1 MEANPEIVKVLQGIV
16 LPAVKLLNTLSS
28 AEKEFYAPYMI
39 GGKDAIMKV
48 QVLLFQNL
56 YTPAVIT
63 ELIKR
68 DACLC
73 KPYLAMSQN
82 KLLQRNAN
90 LPEFKR
96 QMIASGNEKLL
107 RDFLEVYSLGA
118 EDEKQL
124 LDYRLE
130 HGKIST
136 EKADE
141 FMRGY
146 FQTKGLKN
154 ATLSLLNSKEY
165 QLYWNLYCDSVPV
178 PKGQKLKHKL
188 LSWFH

>member
-1 MEANPEIVKVLQGIV
+1 METNPEIVKVLQGIV
-16 LPAVKLLNTLSS
+16 LPAVKQLNALSS
-28 AEKEFYAPYMI
+28 AEREFYAPYMI

-48 QVLLFQNL
+48 QVLLFKNL

-63 ELIKR
+63 ELVKR
-68 DACLC
+68 DSSLC
-73 KPYLAMSQN
+73 KPYLAMSKN

-96 QMIASGNEKLL
+96 QMIATGNEKLL
-107 RDFLEVYSLGA
+107 RDFLEVYSLND

-124 LDYRLE
+124 LDYRLKQ
-130 HGKIST
+130 GKIST
-136 EKADE
+136 EEPDE

-154 ATLSLLNSKEY
+154 ATMSLLNRKEY

-178 PKGQKLKHKL
+178 SKVQKLKHKL

>member
-16 LPAVKLLNTLSS
+16 LPAVKQLNALSS
-28 AEKEFYAPYMI
+28 SEREFYAPYLI
-39 GGKDAIMKV
+39 GGKDALIKV
-48 QVLLFQNL
+48 QILLFKNL
-56 YTPAVIT
+56 YTPAVIA

-68 DACLC
+68 DASLC
-73 KPYLAMSQN
+73 KPYLKMSQN
-82 KLLQRNAN
+82 NLLQRNAN

-96 QMIASGNEKLL
+96 QMIASGKEKLL
-107 RDFLEVYSLGA
+107 RDFLEFYSLGA

-136 EKADE
+136 EEQDE

-146 FQTKGLKN
+146 FQTQGLKN
-154 ATLSLLNSKEY
+154 ATLSLLTNKKY
-165 QLYWNLYCDSVPV
+165 QLYWNLYCATVPV
-178 PKGQKLKHKL
+178 SKGQMLKYKV

>member
-1 MEANPEIVKVLQGIV
+1 MEANSEIVKILQGVV
-16 LPAVKLLNTLSS
+16 LPAVKQLNALSS
-28 AEKEFYAPYMI
+28 SEREFYAPYLI
-39 GGKDAIMKV
+39 GGKDAVMKV
-48 QVLLFQNL
+48 QVLLFKKL

-73 KPYLAMSQN
+73 KPYLVMSQN
-82 KLLQRNAN
+82 QLLQRNAN

-96 QMIASGNEKLL
+96 QLIATGNESLL
-107 RDFLEVYSLGA
+107 RAFLEIYSLNA

-124 LDYRLE
+124 LAYRLE

-136 EKADE
+136 EEPDE
-141 FMRGY
+141 FMRVY
-146 FQTKGLKN
+146 FQTKGIRED
-154 ATLSLLNSKEY
+154 TISLLSRKEY
-165 QLYWNLYCDSVPV
+165 QLYWNLYCASAPV
-178 PKGQKLKHKL
+178 SKGKKLKHKI

>member
-1 MEANPEIVKVLQGIV
+1 MFK
-16 LPAVKLLNTLSS
+16 K
-28 AEKEFYAPYMI
+28 
-39 GGKDAIMKV
+39 
-48 QVLLFQNL
+48 L

-68 DACLC
+68 EASLC
-73 KPYLAMSQN
+73 KPYLEMSQN

-96 QMIASGNEKLL
+96 QIIASGNESLL
-107 RDFLEVYSLGA
+107 RAFLEIYSLNA

-124 LDYRLE
+124 LAYRLE

-136 EKADE
+136 EEPDE
-141 FMRGY
+141 FMKLY
-146 FQTKGLKN
+146 FQTQGLKN
-154 ATLSLLNSKEY
+154 TTLSLLSLKKY
-165 QLYWNLYCDSVPV
+165 QLYWKLYCDSIPV
-178 PKGQKLKHKL
+178 SKGKKLKHKI

>member
-16 LPAVKLLNTLSS
+16 LPAVKQLNALSS
-28 AEKEFYAPYMI
+28 VEREFYAPYMI
-39 GGKDAIMKV
+39 GGKDAIIKV
-48 QVLLFQNL
+48 QVLLFKNL

-68 DACLC
+68 DASLC
-73 KPYLAMSQN
+73 KPYLKMSQN

-90 LPEFKR
+90 LPEFRR

-107 RDFLEVYSLGA
+107 QDFLEVYSLDA

-136 EKADE
+136 EEPDE
-141 FMRGY
+141 FMRLY
-146 FQTKGLKN
+146 FQTKGLQN
-154 ATLSLLNSKEY
+154 TTLSLLSRKEY

-178 PKGQKLKHKL
+178 SKGRKLKHKL
-188 LSWFH
+188 LSWFR